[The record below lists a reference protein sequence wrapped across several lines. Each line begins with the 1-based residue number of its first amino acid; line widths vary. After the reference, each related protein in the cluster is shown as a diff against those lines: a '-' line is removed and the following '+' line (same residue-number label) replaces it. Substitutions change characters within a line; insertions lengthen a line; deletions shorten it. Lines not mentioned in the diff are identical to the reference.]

1 MRRLLQDVLNSEAMR
16 ELTSE
21 MFPEA
26 PQRRAVPPPPPM
38 TEPRVQ
44 PPMTMQEP
52 TARPP
57 AQPAKTVVAADTGVR
72 RPIVAAPAVVLRSAF
87 SLGDKAEL
95 RRAIVIREVLDLPIA
110 LRKPE
115 DQTYTPR

>member
-1 MRRLLQDVLNSEAMR
+1 MRRMLQDVLNSEAMR
-16 ELTSE
+16 ELTAE

-26 PQRRAVPPPPPM
+26 PQRRAAPPPPPM
-38 TEPRVQ
+38 SDPAMQ
-44 PPMTMQEP
+44 PPMMDRSTV
-52 TARPP
+52 ARPP
-57 AQPAKTVVAADTGVR
+57 AQPKAPVPDPSFGVR
-72 RPIVAAPAVVLRSAF
+72 RPIAVEAPRVRRAAF
-87 SLGDKAEL
+87 SLGGREDL